1 MAPTFSPGI
10 AGVGL
15 ATWCMVRMMDDR
27 WAWVALALAPGV
39 GWDAV
44 RYQRLLSLG
53 SPAELFRASRR
64 ALAEKL
70 GDQSAARLRDFD
82 ASGAMEGQR
91 AAAER
96 SEARLVTLEDAE
108 YPVPLKQS
116 ALPPPFL
123 FVRGALLRDDALSIA
138 IVGSRRPTAYGLR
151 MAERLAGDLA
161 ARGVTIVSGLARGVD
176 TAAHRGALGARGR
189 TVAVL
194 GSGLDVVYPPENRG
208 LAREASAAGAVVSQF
223 PMGTAP
229 LPHHFPIR
237 NAVIAALSLGTVV
250 VEAAERSGALI
261 TARVAGELGREV
273 YAVPGNVSS
282 PVSQGTNDLIRD
294 GAKLVRD
301 WEDVVVELAPVWQAA
316 IRQLP
321 AVEPAAVAEGGRV
334 LPLVGEEPVAI
345 DLVIERSGLPASEVA
360 ASLTDLELRG
370 LVRKLPGQRYVR
382 S

>member
-229 LPHHFPIR
+229 LPQHFPIR

>member
-44 RYQRLLSLG
+44 RYHRLLSLG

-138 IVGSRRPTAYGLR
+138 IVGSRRPAAYGLR

-229 LPHHFPIR
+229 LPQHFPIR